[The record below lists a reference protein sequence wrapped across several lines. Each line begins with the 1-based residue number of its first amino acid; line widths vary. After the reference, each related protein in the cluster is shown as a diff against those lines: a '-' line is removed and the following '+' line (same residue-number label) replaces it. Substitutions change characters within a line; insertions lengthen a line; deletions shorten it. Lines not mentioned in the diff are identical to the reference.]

1 MLWRWMGGILID
13 EIEPI
18 GGSECDHI
26 DVPSKGS
33 WRTKSGKSQ
42 SIASCSIET
51 SDEWSMRR
59 KIRSR
64 RASIQES

>member
-26 DVPSKGS
+26 DLPSKGS

-59 KIRSR
+59 KIRSQ

>member
-1 MLWRWMGGILID
+1 MGGILID

-18 GGSECDHI
+18 GGSECDQI
-26 DVPSKGS
+26 DLPSKDS
-33 WRTKSGKSQ
+33 WRTKFGKSQ
-42 SIASCSIET
+42 SIAICSIET

-59 KIRSR
+59 KIRSQ

>member
-18 GGSECDHI
+18 GRSECDHI
-26 DVPSKGS
+26 DLPSKDS
-33 WRTKSGKSQ
+33 WRTKSGKSW

-51 SDEWSMRR
+51 SDEWSMR
-59 KIRSR
+59 KIRSQ